1 MATGSA
7 VTSVIWRRPFTSHA
21 YAYLSGVFRPPTS
34 TVPIVSRLA
43 SSAWAEPAPPFL
55 TAAISASRSAVVAY
69 RSTVT
74 LSGRGDVPAAP
85 PAAAAVPAYVSLW
98 ASAARPVNARAIA
111 TSTHC
116 RRLEWFIIVTPVD
129 RSRGKYR
136 RVTGVQRAGAPCSSE
151 GASVPGRPGPTEN
164 SAGS

>member
-1 MATGSA
+1 M
-7 VTSVIWRRPFTSHA
+7 
-21 YAYLSGVFRPPTS
+21 
-34 TVPIVSRLA
+34 
-43 SSAWAEPAPPFL
+43 
-55 TAAISASRSAVVAY
+55 SASRSAVVAY

-74 LSGRGDVPAAP
+74 LSGTGDLPAAP

-151 GASVPGRPGPTEN
+151 GPSVPGRPGPTEN
-164 SAGS
+164 SAGSQAIDADARRRATHQRRTVRVDQTGMPIE